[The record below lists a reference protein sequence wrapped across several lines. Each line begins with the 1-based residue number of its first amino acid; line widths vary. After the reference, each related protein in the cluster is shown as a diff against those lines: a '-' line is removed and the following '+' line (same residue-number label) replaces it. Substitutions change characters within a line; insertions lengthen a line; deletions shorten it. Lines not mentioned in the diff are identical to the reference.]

1 MSYIAQPDIGP
12 DTANQVTQSTY
23 QVTHTT
29 DQVTDT
35 TNLAYI
41 MDESGTVT
49 AVVPTPTPQQQ
60 FYQVHQVQHSAIL
73 YSCELYCAS
82 RIQGM

>member
-1 MSYIAQPDIGP
+1 MAYIAQPDIGP
-12 DTANQVTQSTY
+12 DTANQE
-23 QVTHTT
+23 THTT
-29 DQVTDT
+29 NQVTDT

-60 FYQVHQVQHSAIL
+60 YYQVHQVLHSITLYRCQH
-73 YSCELYCAS
+73 YCAS